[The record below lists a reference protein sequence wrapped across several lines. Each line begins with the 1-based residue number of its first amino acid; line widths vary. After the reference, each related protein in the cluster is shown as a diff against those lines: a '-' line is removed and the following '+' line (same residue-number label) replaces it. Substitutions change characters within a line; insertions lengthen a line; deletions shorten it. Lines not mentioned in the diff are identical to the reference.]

1 MSAADE
7 GRSARLALAGPV
19 SGGSRPG
26 RLTTRAWTVGR
37 ACKRP
42 VGEANAGLTHAE
54 VEHARVADDNQ
65 SRNVGQASVVQD
77 PRRLFRPD
85 AGAVAGHE
93 RYHRSHIRPHLL
105 SFRFRA

>member
-37 ACKRP
+37 ARDDSTEE
-42 VGEANAGLTHAE
+42 GNAGLSHAE
-54 VEHARVADDNQ
+54 VEHAGVADDNQ
-65 SRNVGQASVVQD
+65 PRNVGQAPVVQD
-77 PRRLFRPD
+77 PRRLLRPD

-93 RYHRSHIRPHLL
+93 RDHRSHIRPHLL